1 MPEVLTGR
9 ELRYIVENYPHKP
22 TRVIA
27 YFLDMSIY
35 RVYNIASNYGI
46 RKSAEFLSSERSGIF
61 IKGRSYGT
69 QYRFEKGHVPANK
82 GKKTPEHIKQKSKA
96 TWFPKGHVPSNTKF
110 DGYVSFRRDSKGNQ
124 YYAHIRI
131 SKGRFELLHRQ
142 IWEQQNGPIPAGH
155 VVTFKNGNTSDFR
168 IENLEMITHKQN
180 MLRNTRHNYPLD
192 LQQAIMALN
201 KLKKSI
207 KEYGKE

>member
-1 MPEVLTGR
+1 MRGEALTGR
-9 ELRYIVENYPHKP
+9 ELRYIIENYPHKP

-35 RVYNIASNYGI
+35 RVYNIASKRGI
-46 RKSAEFLSSERSGIF
+46 RKSPEFLASERSGIF
-61 IKGRSYGT
+61 IKGRQYGK
-69 QYRFEKGHVPANK
+69 QYQYEKGHVPANK
-82 GKKTPEHIKQKSKA
+82 GKKMPEHLKEKYKH
-96 TWFPKGHVPSNTKF
+96 TWFKKGSIPPNTKY
-110 DGYVSFRRDSKGNQ
+110 DGYISVRKDSHGTP
-124 YYAHIRI
+124 YAHIRV
-131 SKGRFELLHRQ
+131 SAGKFELLHRH

-168 IENLEMITHKQN
+168 IENLELITHKQN

-192 LQQAIMALN
+192 LQHAIIALN
-201 KLKKSI
+201 KLKKTI